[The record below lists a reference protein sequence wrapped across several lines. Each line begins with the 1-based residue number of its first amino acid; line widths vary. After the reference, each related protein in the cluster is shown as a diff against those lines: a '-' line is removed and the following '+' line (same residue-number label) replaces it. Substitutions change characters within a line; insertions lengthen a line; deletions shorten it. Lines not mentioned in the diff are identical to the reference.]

1 MKIESSKL
9 IRRAQST
16 RIYLWLPHTQT
27 HACSSCCKMALKCN
41 YFMLL
46 PHAHV
51 SGKRDLCVCVY
62 VLYLNLIARL
72 AAQICQEQT
81 GDSKRKWKDE
91 GPVTVGSSSSKHCD
105 TSSSSTHCTLHCCTA
120 ATVALTVTA
129 TALCCQP
136 QKSVSQAKS
145 ASERCCFSFCS
156 QPLVLFCLS
165 CVLATAETHSTFG
178 KRF

>member
-1 MKIESSKL
+1 MV
-9 IRRAQST
+9 ATTHTDT
-16 RIYLWLPHTQT
+16 RMQFLLQ
-27 HACSSCCKMALKCN
+27 MALKCN

-91 GPVTVGSSSSKHCD
+91 GPATVGSSSSKHCD
-105 TSSSSTHCTLHCCTA
+105 TSSSGTHYTVHCCTA
-120 ATVALTVTA
+120 ATVALTV

-145 ASERCCFSFCS
+145 AIERGSSFCS